1 MFNETEFT
9 MNQPNLGLIVFT
21 AINDPAEESTSPV
34 IDARGLPF
42 FEVSIHPFVQQI
54 ADEDGEVEEGEW
66 SSASGGEFSDVYGD
80 ELEGY
85 PDDMFR
91 KGWSVSS
98 WAGDP
103 DSGDIEDVDDEEFP
117 DYETAIS
124 RAQELAAKYRV
135 GIDHRY

>member
-1 MFNETEFT
+1 MFNETELNT
-9 MNQPNLGLIVFT
+9 NQHKLGLSFFVKIDSDPMLNENP
-21 AINDPAEESTSPV
+21 AIHGNGKA
-34 IDARGLPF
+34 F

-54 ADEDGEVEEGEW
+54 ADEDGEVEDGDWSNTAGGEW
-66 SSASGGEFSDVYGD
+66 SDEYGN

-85 PDDMFR
+85 PDEMFR
-91 KGWSVSS
+91 KGWCVSS

-103 DSGDIEDVDDEEFP
+103 ASSDIEDVDDEEFP